1 MSEDEDGTGSP
12 TPSSF
17 LIPIPSPIINNIRRN
32 LNVKNPKNFY
42 IKISL
47 IILILIS
54 YLILILHTIM
64 TNDEIIISKLYLE
77 EIKNI
82 ASTKRINKVLVSS
95 ERALTEIV
103 TLINNLYDDLKL
115 NN

>member
-1 MSEDEDGTGSP
+1 
-12 TPSSF
+12 
-17 LIPIPSPIINNIRRN
+17 
-32 LNVKNPKNFY
+32 
-42 IKISL
+42 
-47 IILILIS
+47 
-54 YLILILHTIM
+54 M